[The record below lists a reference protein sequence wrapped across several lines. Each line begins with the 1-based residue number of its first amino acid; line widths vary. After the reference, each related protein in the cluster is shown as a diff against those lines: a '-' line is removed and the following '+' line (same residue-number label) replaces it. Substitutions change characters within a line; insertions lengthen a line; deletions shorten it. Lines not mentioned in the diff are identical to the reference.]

1 MIAMAYDPDGTR
13 DRKVQV
19 RMKLCFCQWKNFN
32 MKPNI
37 ADVIP
42 PIADDNKIPKMDI
55 PQRIGR
61 KNESHLNTD
70 RIEGS

>member
-1 MIAMAYDPDGTR
+1 
-13 DRKVQV
+13 
-19 RMKLCFCQWKNFN
+19 